1 MDERTY
7 QELRREYMGA
17 VWDYFVA
24 HRKKD
29 NEIEHLEKMSY
40 INFLLK
46 QVGLGPMKMRVI
58 HDGQLPRP

>member
-1 MDERTY
+1 
-7 QELRREYMGA
+7 MGA